1 MAQLSDDC
9 FAFGGRLLPLD
20 EALGRLRDVFPPVE
34 ATEAV
39 ALDRGIGRILAADL
53 AASLDVPRH
62 DNSAV
67 DGYAF
72 RHVDLKPG
80 APTRF
85 RVAGRAAAGHPAE
98 GARAMG
104 TAVRIFTGAPM
115 PDGFDSVAMQED
127 CRVEDGHVVIPPGL
141 KPGANRRFAG
151 EDVRRGTVGL
161 AAGTRL
167 RAQEIGLAAAFGLT
181 EVTVRRR
188 LKVAVLSTGD
198 EIAEPGRALAP
209 GQVYDSNRRTLVA
222 LLSGLGAEVTD
233 LGILPDRPDAIR
245 RHLADAAA
253 GHDAIVTSGGVSEG
267 EEDHIRDGVAQL
279 GRLHW
284 WRIAIKP
291 GRPVSVGQ
299 IGTTAFLGLPG
310 NPAATMTTF
319 FLVARPILLQMAGAL
334 TRPPVRLNVRAGF
347 SQKKKPG
354 RVEYVRVRIETGPDG
369 PVARR
374 FPREGAGLLS
384 SMVWSDGLAELPLD
398 LEHLEEGAWLAYLPF
413 AEMT

>member
-9 FAFGGRLLPLD
+9 FAFGGQLLPLD
-20 EALGRLRDVFPPVE
+20 EALGRLRDVFLPVE
-34 ATEAV
+34 GREAV
-39 ALDRGIGRILAADL
+39 PLDRAVGRILAVDL
-53 AASLDVPRH
+53 VAPIDVPGH

-72 RHVDLKPG
+72 RHADLDPG

-85 RVAGRAAAGHPAE
+85 RVVGRAAAGHPVE
-98 GARAMG
+98 GGRDKG

-115 PDGFDSVAMQED
+115 PPGFDSVAMQED
-127 CRVEDGHVVIPPGL
+127 CRAEDDHVVIPPGL

-151 EDVRRGTVGL
+151 EDARRGTVAL

-181 EVTVRRR
+181 ELMVRRR
-188 LKVAVLSTGD
+188 LRVAVLSTGD
-198 EIAEPGRALAP
+198 EIAEPGGSLSP

-222 LLSGLGAEVTD
+222 LLTGLGAEVTD
-233 LGILPDRPDAIR
+233 LGILPDRPEAIR
-245 RHLADAAA
+245 RHLADAAT

-267 EEDHIRDGVAQL
+267 EEDHVRDGVAAL

-284 WRIAIKP
+284 WRVAIKP

-299 IGTTAFLGLPG
+299 IGATAFLGLPG

-319 FLVARPILLQMAGAL
+319 FLVARPILLQMAGAQARPL
-334 TRPPVRLNVRAGF
+334 TRLNVRAGF

-354 RVEYVRVRIETGPDG
+354 RVEYVRVRLEAGPDG

-398 LEHLEEGAWLAYLPF
+398 LERLEEGAWLSYLPF

>member
-9 FAFGGRLLPLD
+9 FAFGGQLLPLD
-20 EALGRLRDVFPPVE
+20 GALGRLRDVFPPVGDAE
-34 ATEAV
+34 V
-39 ALDRGIGRILAADL
+39 VQLDRAAGRVLAADL
-53 AASLDVPRH
+53 VASLDVPGH

-72 RHVDLKPG
+72 LHADLDPG

-85 RVAGRAAAGHPAE
+85 RVAGRAAAGHPVE
-98 GARAMG
+98 GGRGTG

-115 PDGFDSVAMQED
+115 PVGFDCVAMQED

-151 EDVRRGTVGL
+151 EDVHRGTVAL
-161 AAGTRL
+161 VAGTRL

-181 EVTVRRR
+181 ELTVRRR
-188 LKVAVLSTGD
+188 LRVAVLSTGD
-198 EIAEPGRALAP
+198 EIAEPGRALAL
-209 GQVYDSNRRTLVA
+209 GQVYDSNRRTLA
-222 LLSGLGAEVTD
+222 ILLAGLGAEVTD
-233 LGILPDRPDAIR
+233 LGILPDRPEAIR
-245 RHLADAAA
+245 RHLADAAR
-253 GHDAIVTSGGVSEG
+253 GHDAIITSGGVSEG
-267 EEDHIRDGVAQL
+267 EEDHIRDGVAAL

-284 WRIAIKP
+284 WRLAIKP

-299 IGTTAFLGLPG
+299 IGQTAFLGLPG

-319 FLVARPILLQMAGAL
+319 FLVARPILLQMAGAVA
-334 TRPPVRLNVRAGF
+334 RPLVRLNVRAGF
-347 SQKKKPG
+347 SQKKKSG
-354 RVEYVRVRIETGPDG
+354 RVEYVRVRLEAGPDG

-398 LEHLEEGAWLAYLPF
+398 LERLEEGAWLAYLPF

>member
-20 EALGRLRDVFPPVE
+20 EALGRLRDVFPPVD
-34 ATEAV
+34 ATETV
-39 ALDRGIGRILAADL
+39 PLDQAIGRILATDL
-53 AASLDVPRH
+53 VAPLDVPGH

-72 RHVDLKPG
+72 RHADLEPG

-85 RVAGRAAAGHPAE
+85 HVAGRAAAGHPVD
-98 GARAMG
+98 GARANG

-127 CRVEDGHVVIPPGL
+127 CRVEEGHVVIPPGL

-151 EDVRRGTVGL
+151 EDVRRGTFGL

-181 EVTVRRR
+181 GLSVRRR

-222 LLSGLGAEVTD
+222 LLAGLGAEVTD
-233 LGILPDRPDAIR
+233 LGILPDQPGAIR
-245 RHLADAAA
+245 RYLADAAA

-267 EEDHIRDGVAQL
+267 EEDHIRDGVARL

-319 FLVARPILLQMAGAL
+319 FLVARPILLQMAGAAARPL
-334 TRPPVRLNVRAGF
+334 TRLQVRAGF

-354 RVEYVRVRIETGPDG
+354 RVEYVRVRIEAGPDG

-398 LEHLEEGAWLAYLPF
+398 LERLEEGASVAYLPF
-413 AEMT
+413 AEMI

>member
-9 FAFGGRLLPLD
+9 FAFGGQLLPLD

-34 ATEAV
+34 ATETV
-39 ALDRGIGRILAADL
+39 PLDQSIGRILAADL
-53 AASLDVPRH
+53 AAPLDVPGH

-72 RHVDLKPG
+72 RHADLEPG

-85 RVAGRAAAGHPAE
+85 HIAGRAAAGHPVD
-98 GARAMG
+98 GARAKG

-151 EDVRRGTVGL
+151 EDVRRGTVGF

-181 EVTVRRR
+181 GLTVRRR

-198 EIAEPGRALAP
+198 EIAEPGRALAS

-233 LGILPDRPDAIR
+233 LGILPDQPEAIR

-319 FLVARPILLQMAGAL
+319 FLVARPILLQMAGAAARPL
-334 TRPPVRLNVRAGF
+334 TRLQVRAGF

-354 RVEYVRVRIETGPDG
+354 RVEYVRVRIEAGADG

-398 LEHLEEGAWLAYLPF
+398 LERLEEGASVAYLPF

>member
-9 FAFGGRLLPLD
+9 FAFGGQLLPLD
-20 EALGRLRDVFPPVE
+20 EALGRLRDVFPPVPE
-34 ATEAV
+34 TEAV
-39 ALDRGIGRILAADL
+39 ALDQAIGRVLSADL
-53 AASLDVPRH
+53 IAPIDVPGH

-72 RHVDLKPG
+72 RHVDLTPA

-85 RVAGRAAAGHPAE
+85 HVLGRAAAGHPVDGE
-98 GARAMG
+98 RGKG

-115 PDGFDSVAMQED
+115 PAGFDSVAMQED
-127 CRVEDGHVVIPPGL
+127 CLVEEPYVVVPPGL

-151 EDVRRGTVGL
+151 EDAHRGTSAL

-181 EVTVRRR
+181 ALTVRRR

-198 EIAEPGRALAP
+198 EIAEPGATLSP

-222 LLSGLGAEVTD
+222 LLTGLGAEVTD
-233 LGILPDRPDAIR
+233 LGILPDQPDAIR
-245 RHLADAAA
+245 LHLADAAA

-267 EEDHIRDGVAQL
+267 EEDHVRDGVASL

-284 WRIAIKP
+284 WRVAIKP

-299 IGTTAFLGLPG
+299 IGATAFLGLPG

-319 FLVARPILLQMAGAL
+319 FLVARPILLQMAGARA
-334 TRPPVRLNVRAGF
+334 RPLARLNVRAGF
-347 SQKKKPG
+347 SQRKKPG
-354 RVEYVRVRIETGPDG
+354 RVEYVRVRVEAGPDG

-374 FPREGAGLLS
+374 SPREGAGLLS

-398 LEHLEEGAWLAYLPF
+398 LERLEEGAWLAYLPF

>member
-9 FAFGGRLLPLD
+9 FAFGGKLLPLED
-20 EALGRLRDVFPPVE
+20 ALARLKDVFPPVAE
-34 ATEAV
+34 IERVKLDLAV
-39 ALDRGIGRILAADL
+39 GRILAADL
-53 AASLDVPRH
+53 TAPIDVPAH

-72 RHVDLKPG
+72 VHADLASSG
-80 APTRF
+80 PTRLEL
-85 RVAGRAAAGHPAE
+85 VGRAAAGHPLAHVP
-98 GARAMG
+98 ARG

-115 PDGFDSVAMQED
+115 PTGFDSVLMQED
-127 CRVEDGHVVIPPGL
+127 ATLDGNAVVVPPGL

-151 EDVRRGTVGL
+151 EDCRRGSVAVAG
-161 AAGTRL
+161 GTRL

-181 EVTVRRR
+181 ELPVRRR

-198 EIAEPGRALAP
+198 EVAEPGAPLAA
-209 GQVYDSNRRTLVA
+209 GQIYDSNRRTLTA
-222 LLSGLGAEVTD
+222 LLTGLGAEVSD
-233 LGILPDRPDAIR
+233 LGIIEDRPEHIR
-245 RHLADAAA
+245 RRLAEAAQ

-267 EEDHIRDGVAQL
+267 EEDHIRGGVAEL

-319 FLVARPILLQMAGAL
+319 FMVARPLLLQIAGAASK
-334 TRPPVRLNVRAGF
+334 PQVRLTVRAGF
-347 SQKKKPG
+347 SQKKKTG
-354 RVEYVRVRIETGPDG
+354 RVEYVRVRLEAGPDG

-398 LEHLEEGAWLAYLPF
+398 LERLEEGTWVDYLPF
-413 AEMT
+413 AEMS